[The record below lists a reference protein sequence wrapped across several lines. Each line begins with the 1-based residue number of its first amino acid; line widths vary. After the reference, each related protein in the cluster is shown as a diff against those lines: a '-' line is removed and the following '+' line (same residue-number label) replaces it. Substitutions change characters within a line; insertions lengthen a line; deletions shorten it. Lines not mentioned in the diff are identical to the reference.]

1 MYQTIHL
8 DLLSHKAL
16 HFCGKIWT
24 TDNVLKSNEALI
36 MKATLINHPL
46 LQVSFYVR
54 LYITHLQCMI
64 NLSDDC

>member
-8 DLLSHKAL
+8 DLLSHKTL

-24 TDNVLKSNEALI
+24 TDDVLKSNEALI

-46 LQVSFYVR
+46 LKVSFYVK
-54 LYITHLQCMI
+54 LYIIHLHCMI